1 MLINEFAW
9 TIPFFPL
16 LTFLILIF
24 GRKVWNQELSA
35 FIGIIFS
42 YLSFHLSAYLFIS
55 NLNKMDFRWSV
66 PWFEI
71 GDTSVQLGVEIGPLQ
86 AIMLLVVSLVNLLV
100 QIYSWA
106 YMKHDRRFITYYAYL
121 SLFAFSMLGLV
132 ISPNLFQIYFFWELV
147 GVSSFLLIGF
157 WYHRRAAVAAAKK
170 AFIMTRIGDIG
181 LFIAMALVFWE
192 VGSFELSNFR
202 SAVDHGQIEP
212 MMLTIIALLIFL
224 AAMGKSGQFP
234 LHTWLPDAMEG
245 PTPISALIHA
255 ATMVAAGVYLI
266 ANTFW
271 LFQASTLALDVVAY
285 VGGITAIFAA
295 IIATRQNDIKKVLAF
310 STVSQLGYMM
320 LALGSLSL
328 TAGVFH
334 LITHAFFKALLFLA
348 AGVVIVSLGHEQDIR
363 KMGGLLEKHRALGVW
378 FCIGCLALAG
388 IPPFS
393 GYFSKEE
400 ILLSSYVNGRIDLFI
415 LSVLTTFLTA
425 FYIFR
430 LYFLVFAGSY
440 RGKAEIQPSTPVMTV
455 PIHILG
461 ILTVLVGW
469 INYPT
474 DYLNTILT
482 EGMRLK
488 SISLEESPTWIP
500 FLTIGLTL
508 LGIGLASKRYGR
520 SGWSP
525 TTFQKPLFYVNQII
539 EKRFYMDEIYKL
551 LVILPL
557 KGIGFVLTG
566 VDRFVVGGLVRLS
579 GWLMESIGG
588 LGSRLQNGQVQS
600 YVFISGMG
608 LVLLILGLVA
618 GRLLV

>member
-9 TIPFFPL
+9 MIPFFPFL
-16 LTFLILIF
+16 SFLILIL

-55 NLNKMDFRWSV
+55 NLNQMDFQWSI
-66 PWFEI
+66 PWFEM
-71 GDTSVQLGVEIGPLQ
+71 GDTSVRLGVEIGALQ
-86 AIMLLVVSLVNLLV
+86 VIMLMVVSLVNLLI
-100 QIYSWA
+100 QIYSWG
-106 YMKHDRRFITYYAYL
+106 YMKQDKRFTTYYAYL

-147 GVSSFLLIGF
+147 GVCSFLLIGF
-157 WYHRRAAVAAAKK
+157 WYHRGAAVAAARK
-170 AFIMTRIGDIG
+170 AFLMTRIGDIG
-181 LFIAMALVFWE
+181 LFIAMALVFWQ
-192 VGSFELSNFR
+192 VGSFELSEFR
-202 SAVDHGQIEP
+202 SAIDQGQIDP
-212 MMLTIIALLIFL
+212 MMLTTIALLIFL

-266 ANTFW
+266 ANMFW
-271 LFQASTLALDVVAY
+271 LFQASSVALDVVAY

-295 IIATRQNDIKKVLAF
+295 LIAIRQNDIKKVLAF

-334 LITHAFFKALLFLA
+334 LVTHAFFKALLFLV
-348 AGVVIVSLGHEQDIR
+348 AGVVIVILGHEQDIR
-363 KMGGLLEKHRALGVW
+363 KMGGLLEKNRVLGVW

-400 ILLSSYVNGRIDLFI
+400 IILSSYLNGRMDLFV

-440 RGKAEIQPSTPVMTV
+440 RGKAKIDQSTPVMTV

-461 ILTVLVGW
+461 IFTIAIGW
-469 INYPT
+469 INFPT
-474 DYLNTILT
+474 QHLNIFLT
-482 EGMRLK
+482 EGMQLK
-488 SISLEESPTWIP
+488 SISLDDSPTWIP
-500 FLTIGLTL
+500 FLTVSLVL
-508 LGIGLASKRYGR
+508 LGIGLASKRYGQ
-520 SGWSP
+520 SHWTPKS
-525 TTFQKPLFYVNQII
+525 FQKPFSFVNRML
-539 EKRFYMDEIYKL
+539 EKKFYMDEIYKSL
-551 LVILPL
+551 IILPL
-557 KGIGFVLTG
+557 KGIGYVLTG
-566 VDRFVVGGLVRLS
+566 IDRFVVGGLVRLS
-579 GWLMESIGG
+579 GWVMVSVGG